1 MSIKDSLARI
11 EHYLNLAKA
20 DDDKLA
26 AGTKSA
32 APKVRS
38 SLLEIG
44 KLCSESRKIALDCG
58 KAIATKK
65 RVPKETKSSDEELPE
80 SSPILERADGAK
92 PVEAPELALA
102 PVKKPRG
109 RAKKIAPVP
118 LAAISEV

>member
-38 SLLEIG
+38 SLLEIN
-44 KLCSESRKIALDCG
+44 KLCLESRKIALDCG
-58 KAIATKK
+58 KAIVTKK
-65 RVPKETKSSDEELPE
+65 QHKTQNHTT
-80 SSPILERADGAK
+80 
-92 PVEAPELALA
+92 
-102 PVKKPRG
+102 
-109 RAKKIAPVP
+109 
-118 LAAISEV
+118 